1 MNSVKQYK
9 EIKGVLALAVCFI
22 PLFMDSTAW
31 LGILISDS
39 DSWDGQNLEFRF
51 RVWDSGTFRR
61 KIKSENMKTVQV
73 ENQNSGPHF
82 SGFRNSVIYIHR
94 NLVLLFTHP
103 LPAKMWWW
111 ADECAPAWPRLHCSR
126 NFLTAS
132 AIAQLILLEARPD
145 NHGIDGTGL
154 DNSRLSGFPPM
165 RWNKNHAW
173 NCLVTNDVI
182 RKDWKGFTRSYPAVP
197 AD

>member
-73 ENQNSGPHF
+73 EIGIPVPIFPDSGIP
-82 SGFRNSVIYIHR
+82 
-94 NLVLLFTHP
+94 LFTY
-103 LPAKMWWW
+103 
-111 ADECAPAWPRLHCSR
+111 
-126 NFLTAS
+126 
-132 AIAQLILLEARPD
+132 I
-145 NHGIDGTGL
+145 GT
-154 DNSRLSGFPPM
+154 
-165 RWNKNHAW
+165 
-173 NCLVTNDVI
+173 
-182 RKDWKGFTRSYPAVP
+182 
-197 AD
+197 